1 MVTKI
6 RKGFG
11 IGKIIGIAIV
21 LLAALAAAIPFLL
34 DINQFR
40 PQIESQL
47 AGALGRD
54 VKVDNLSLSLLS
66 GGIRVNNIRIADN
79 PAFGS
84 APFVQAKSLQP
95 GVELKTLIFSKS
107 VRITRISLDGPFI
120 TLIRSSSGK
129 WNISDLG
136 GRAGAPKKVTGVD
149 SGITAGTDVSIKQL
163 KITGGRVTIVGSN
176 RKSTVYDNVYLVVN
190 DLSFTSEFPFRLTA
204 SLPGGGDFRLEGKA
218 GPLNTADMART
229 PLSADLAVSKL
240 DIVSSG
246 FVAAD
251 SGISGVMDLK
261 GTVACDGS
269 KMRSIGQAQA
279 GRLQF
284 VKGGAP
290 AARPVSLDYGVD
302 YDLAQR
308 NGVLSEA
315 KVGYGSAAAS
325 LTGNYDLNGETV
337 LLHMKVRGIGMPLQ
351 DLETLLPAF
360 AVTMPKGA
368 SLQGGTLT
376 ARIAAEG
383 PIEKMVIAGTVDV
396 NRTRLVGF
404 DLADEMSALA
414 ALAGL
419 KPDEATV
426 IEKFAAY
433 IKQTSE
439 GTQVSN
445 LLLIVPAIGTLYG
458 NGRIGVDQS
467 LDFKMRARLQP
478 SGGIAQ
484 SLGKLVGSNTLEIPF
499 LIRGTASDP
508 KFVADMKEAA
518 GGLLESI
525 MSGKGGKKEQTDSG
539 KSLEGSLLEMIQK
552 KK

>member
-1 MVTKI
+1 M
-6 RKGFG
+6 
-11 IGKIIGIAIV
+11 A
-21 LLAALAAAIPFLL
+21 
-34 DINQFR
+34 
-40 PQIESQL
+40 
-47 AGALGRD
+47 
-54 VKVDNLSLSLLS
+54 
-66 GGIRVNNIRIADN
+66 
-79 PAFGS
+79 
-84 APFVQAKSLQP
+84 
-95 GVELKTLIFSKS
+95 
-107 VRITRISLDGPFI
+107 
-120 TLIRSSSGK
+120 
-129 WNISDLG
+129 
-136 GRAGAPKKVTGVD
+136 
-149 SGITAGTDVSIKQL
+149 
-163 KITGGRVTIVGSN
+163 
-176 RKSTVYDNVYLVVN
+176 N

-229 PLSADLAVSKL
+229 SLSADLAVSKL

-251 SGISGVMDLK
+251 SGLSGVMDFK
-261 GTVACDGS
+261 GTVASDGS
-269 KMRSIGQAQA
+269 KMRSSGQAQA

-290 AARPVSLDYGVD
+290 AGRPVSLDYGVD
-302 YDLAQR
+302 YDLAQG

-315 KVGYGSAAAS
+315 KVGYGSAVAS
-325 LTGNYDLNGETV
+325 LTGNYDLSGESV
-337 LLHMKVRGIGMPLQ
+337 LLHVKVSGIGMPLQ

-376 ARIAAEG
+376 ARMAADG

-404 DLADEMSALA
+404 DLAGKMSALA

-419 KPDEATV
+419 KPEEATA

-445 LLLIVPAIGTLYG
+445 LLLILPAIGALYG
-458 NGRIGVDQS
+458 NGRISVDQS
-467 LDFKMRARLQP
+467 LDFEMRARLKP

-484 SLGKLVGSNTLEIPF
+484 SLGKLAGSNTLEIPF

-518 GGLLESI
+518 GGLLGSI
-525 MSGKGGKKEQTDSG
+525 MSGKGGKKGQTDSG